1 MAAYDSD
8 SLDDIE
14 DNAAIPLSA
23 GERMGA
29 LKAARLLFE
38 NLCAQRHPGF
48 STVGQLVDEMYK
60 RLDLSGFSESA
71 LTHELRSLN
80 SMTDE
85 ELAASDHAVNRVV
98 NQNHAIMLGRE
109 LADDIS
115 RLTDPK
121 RNHGIQDIGQHTDN
135 IIHGMLF
142 ADCLAPT
149 DNLEEKENRSRAV
162 LAVMQLG
169 GELLYKRA
177 AAKAHKI
184 IDNKNFSAK
193 PQAKREMGIARVVE
207 AQDRAARYWKK
218 TQRMRNICEFMAMP
232 R

>member
-1 MAAYDSD
+1 MAQQNHRFFDETDESA
-8 SLDDIE
+8 
-14 DNAAIPLSA
+14 LSA

-29 LKAARLLFE
+29 LKAARLMFE
-38 NLCAQRHPGF
+38 NLCGYRHPGF
-48 STVGQLVDEMYK
+48 SSVGQLIDEMYR

-80 SMTDE
+80 SLTDE
-85 ELAASDHAVNRVV
+85 ELADSDHAVNRTI

-109 LADDIS
+109 LVEDIS
-115 RLTDPK
+115 RLTDSK

-177 AAKAHKI
+177 ATQARKI
-184 IDNKNFSAK
+184 IDNEHFSAK
-193 PQAKREMGIARVVE
+193 PPAKQINEIARVVE
-207 AQDRAARYWKK
+207 LQARAAHYWQK
-218 TQRMRNICEFMAMP
+218 TQRMRAIYERMP
-232 R
+232 TPG